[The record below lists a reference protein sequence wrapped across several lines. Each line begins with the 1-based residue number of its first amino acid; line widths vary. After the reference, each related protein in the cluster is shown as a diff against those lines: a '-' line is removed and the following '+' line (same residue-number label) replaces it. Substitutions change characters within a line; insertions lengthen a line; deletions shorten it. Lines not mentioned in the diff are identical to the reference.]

1 MTRRNVTAF
10 LLFFVPLLL
19 ALFCDFAIPADSFR
33 GRWWNTL
40 LTRLLCAVSVAV
52 LILRCRLPL
61 WGAGRA
67 RMKGKKKQIHA
78 PVPASAGDAYTPCVV
93 PAASDP
99 ASSAPCVADPAAA
112 APAVSLSCNREVAS
126 EISEQ
131 DAAVLPE
138 TGPAVQCVPPSP
150 CVADPAAAAPAV
162 PVSCDREVASE
173 ISEQGAVLPEAGPAV
188 QCVPPS
194 PCVVNPAA
202 AASAVPSLCRTV
214 SGTGCS
220 AVPAASDPAS
230 SAPCV
235 ADPAAAASPA
245 PSPCSTDSDAE
256 TPAGLPAPGVT
267 PSARDPMPAR
277 QKNLRAVSDVPAGA
291 GCAWPLPPR
300 ALHIAAIVIAF
311 AVACNNLPILSLLQG
326 SAYLTASLPDILLFA
341 CGCLSVALFEELLFR
356 GLLFPLLLRHFP
368 DTRGGRLLALLLS
381 SVAFALLHLLNLPAA
396 GPAALLQVGYS
407 FLIGCLTAVLFLL
420 GRGLLLPVLFHAL
433 YNFCGMLVPNCGTG
447 LLWDLPTVVLTVLL
461 SLLAAALLGAA
472 YFTGP
477 GRSDARL

>member
-19 ALFCDFAIPADSFR
+19 ALFCDFAILADSFR

-78 PVPASAGDAYTPCVV
+78 PVPASTGDAYTPCVV
-93 PAASDP
+93 PAAP
-99 ASSAPCVADPAAA
+99 
-112 APAVSLSCNREVAS
+112 
-126 EISEQ
+126 
-131 DAAVLPE
+131 
-138 TGPAVQCVPPSP
+138 
-150 CVADPAAAAPAV
+150 
-162 PVSCDREVASE
+162 
-173 ISEQGAVLPEAGPAV
+173 
-188 QCVPPS
+188 
-194 PCVVNPAA
+194 
-202 AASAVPSLCRTV
+202 
-214 SGTGCS
+214 
-220 AVPAASDPAS
+220 DPAS

-381 SVAFALLHLLNLPAA
+381 SAAFALLHLLNLPAA

>member
-10 LLFFVPLLL
+10 LLFFLPLLL

-93 PAASDP
+93 PAAPDP
-99 ASSAPCVADPAAA
+99 ASSAPCV
-112 APAVSLSCNREVAS
+112 VN
-126 EISEQ
+126 
-131 DAAVLPE
+131 
-138 TGPAVQCVPPSP
+138 
-150 CVADPAAAAPAV
+150 PAAAAPAV
-162 PVSCDREVASE
+162 PVSCDREVASEISEQDAAVLSEAGPAVQCVPPSPRVADPAAATPAVPSLCRTVSGTGCSVVPAAPDPASSAPCVVNPAAAAPAVPVSCGGRIAPE

-194 PCVVNPAA
+194 PCVVN
-202 AASAVPSLCRTV
+202 
-214 SGTGCS
+214 
-220 AVPAASDPAS
+220 
-230 SAPCV
+230 
-235 ADPAAAASPA
+235 PAAAASPA

-277 QKNLRAVSDVPAGA
+277 QKNLRAVSDVPAGV

-381 SVAFALLHLLNLPAA
+381 SAAFALLHLLNLSAA

>member
-93 PAASDP
+93 PAAPDP
-99 ASSAPCVADPAAA
+99 ASSAPCV
-112 APAVSLSCNREVAS
+112 VN
-126 EISEQ
+126 
-131 DAAVLPE
+131 
-138 TGPAVQCVPPSP
+138 
-150 CVADPAAAAPAV
+150 PAAAAPAV

-173 ISEQGAVLPEAGPAV
+173 ISEQDAAVLSEAGPAV
-188 QCVPPS
+188 QCVPPF
-194 PCVVNPAA
+194 
-202 AASAVPSLCRTV
+202 
-214 SGTGCS
+214 
-220 AVPAASDPAS
+220 
-230 SAPCV
+230 PCV
-235 ADPAAAASPA
+235 ANPAAAASPA

-326 SAYLTASLPDILLFA
+326 SAYLTAPLPDILLFA

-381 SVAFALLHLLNLPAA
+381 SAAFALLHLLNLPAA
-396 GPAALLQVGYS
+396 GSAALLQVGYS

-433 YNFCGMLVPNCGTG
+433 YNFCGTLVPSCGTG

>member
-93 PAASDP
+93 PAAPDP

-112 APAVSLSCNREVAS
+112 AP
-126 EISEQ
+126 
-131 DAAVLPE
+131 P
-138 TGPAVQCVPPSP
+138 
-150 CVADPAAAAPAV
+150 V

-173 ISEQGAVLPEAGPAV
+173 ISEQDAAVLSEAGPAV

-194 PCVVNPAA
+194 PCVADPAA

-235 ADPAAAASPA
+235 VNPAAAASPA

-326 SAYLTASLPDILLFA
+326 RAYLTAPFSDILLFA

-381 SVAFALLHLLNLPAA
+381 SAAFALLHLLNLPAA

-447 LLWDLPTVVLTVLL
+447 LLWDLPTVVLTALL

>member
-99 ASSAPCVADPAAA
+99 ASSAPCV
-112 APAVSLSCNREVAS
+112 VN
-126 EISEQ
+126 
-131 DAAVLPE
+131 
-138 TGPAVQCVPPSP
+138 
-150 CVADPAAAAPAV
+150 PAAAAPAV

-173 ISEQGAVLPEAGPAV
+173 ISEQDAAVLSEAGPAV

-194 PCVVNPAA
+194 PCVADPAA

-235 ADPAAAASPA
+235 VNPAAAASPA

-267 PSARDPMPAR
+267 PSARDPMPER
-277 QKNLRAVSDVPAGA
+277 QKPACVRSDASAGA

-326 SAYLTASLPDILLFA
+326 SAYLTAPLPDILLFA

-381 SVAFALLHLLNLPAA
+381 SAAFALLHLLNLPAA

-477 GRSDARL
+477 GRSDAR

>member
-10 LLFFVPLLL
+10 LLFFAPLLL

-93 PAASDP
+93 PAAPDP
-99 ASSAPCVADPAAA
+99 ASSA
-112 APAVSLSCNREVAS
+112 
-126 EISEQ
+126 
-131 DAAVLPE
+131 
-138 TGPAVQCVPPSP
+138 P

-173 ISEQGAVLPEAGPAV
+173 ISEQDAAVLSEAGPAV

-202 AASAVPSLCRTV
+202 AASAVPT
-214 SGTGCS
+214 
-220 AVPAASDPAS
+220 
-230 SAPCV
+230 
-235 ADPAAAASPA
+235 
-245 PSPCSTDSDAE
+245 PCSTDSDAE

-381 SVAFALLHLLNLPAA
+381 SAAFALLHLLNLPAA